1 MTKNLYSA
9 ARRVW
14 HETPHLHAVVALAH
28 LHGEDAMQVMADDPE
43 GTLEEC
49 EAIGEACIEMGYWPV
64 VVITRRAIALL
75 QPGRDRRAVAIDY
88 HENLFRQT
96 AAAGVGAAC
105 ETLGDEQ
112 YLWVPERVMRLI
124 LGMPPTD
131 PSDDVDGPDDEEGED
146 E

>member
-1 MTKNLYSA
+1 VTTNLYSA
-9 ARRVW
+9 AKRAW
-14 HETPHLHAVVALAH
+14 SEKPHLHAVVALAH
-28 LHGEDAMQVMADDPE
+28 LHGEDAMQALVDDPE

-49 EAIGEACIEMGYWPV
+49 DAIGEVCIEMGYWPV
-64 VVITRRAIALL
+64 VVITTRATALL
-75 QPGRDRRAVAIDY
+75 QPGMDRHTVEIEY
-88 HENLFRQT
+88 HENLFRRT
-96 AAAGVGAAC
+96 AAAGVGTAC

-124 LGMPPTD
+124 LGVPLTD

>member
-1 MTKNLYSA
+1 VPRNLYSA
-9 ARRVW
+9 AKRAW
-14 HETPHLHAVVALAH
+14 SEKPHLHAVVALAH
-28 LHGEDAMQVMADDPE
+28 LHGEDALQAIADDPE

-49 EAIGEACIEMGYWPV
+49 DAIGEACIEMGYWPV
-64 VVITRRAIALL
+64 VVITTQATALL
-75 QPGRDRRAVAIDY
+75 QPGPNRRAVVIEY
-88 HENLFRQT
+88 HENLFRST

-131 PSDDVDGPDDEEGED
+131 PSDDVDGLDDEERED